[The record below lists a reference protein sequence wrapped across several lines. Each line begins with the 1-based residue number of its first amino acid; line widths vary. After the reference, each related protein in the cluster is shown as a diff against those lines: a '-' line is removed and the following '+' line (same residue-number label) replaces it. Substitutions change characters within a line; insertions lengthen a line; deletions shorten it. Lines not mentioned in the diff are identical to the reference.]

1 MSDTPKT
8 DWSETL
14 ETIAHRAEHRANQ
27 LESELAAAQED
38 VLNLTQDSE
47 DNYRQGIKRGMEL
60 AAQVCERLCNGN
72 ARDEQHFEE
81 CAAAIRERARK

>member
-27 LESELAAAQED
+27 LESELATALADTRRLEFVLPMLCGDISSEIDRRMLRLEAALLLGLD
-38 VLNLTQDSE
+38 H
-47 DNYRQGIKRGMEL
+47 R
-60 AAQVCERLCNGN
+60 AAVDAAMR
-72 ARDEQHFEE
+72 EE
-81 CAAAIRERARK
+81 KP